1 MRICCRQF
9 RLCRA
14 LSGYTA
20 ELVTRFSN
28 PGIRH
33 RLLQIA
39 MDGSQKLP
47 QRLLRPALD
56 RLRQGAMPRHIA
68 LVVAAWMRFLLG
80 RDELGR
86 GYEISDPLA
95 GRLITLA
102 ADAGEHAEALADSLF
117 GVREIFDPTLV
128 SHVDFRMEVVNHLKS
143 LLAHGAAW
151 TLTDMTGGTP

>member
-1 MRICCRQF
+1 MD
-9 RLCRA
+9 

-68 LVVAAWMRFLLG
+68 LVVAAWMRFLQS
-80 RDELGR
+80 RDEQGHA
-86 GYEISDPLA
+86 YEINDPLA
-95 GRLITLA
+95 GRLVKLA
-102 ADAGEHAEALADSLF
+102 ADAGENVEVLVDALFS
-117 GVREIFDPTLV
+117 VREIFVAALATDPG
-128 SHVDFRMEVVNHLKS
+128 FRNEVVRAFGLIRQNGIGPAVSATTH
-143 LLAHGAAW
+143 
-151 TLTDMTGGTP
+151 P